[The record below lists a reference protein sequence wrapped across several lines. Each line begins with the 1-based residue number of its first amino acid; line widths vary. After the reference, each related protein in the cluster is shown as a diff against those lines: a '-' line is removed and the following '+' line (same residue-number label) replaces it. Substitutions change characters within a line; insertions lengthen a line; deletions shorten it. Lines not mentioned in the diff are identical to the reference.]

1 MKKRIAL
8 YVLATVTLIAA
19 PALIRAQDSADA
31 KPDAT
36 APADASASTGKHGK
50 MVTGAITALD
60 TNAMTITVSEKTFSV
75 NSDTKITKGKNPIQL
90 SDLNVGDNVKIAFKK
105 DGDSLVA
112 KSISIGGKGKKKQG
126 SE

>member
-8 YVLATVTLIAA
+8 YVLATVALFAA
-19 PALIRAQDSADA
+19 PALIRAQDIADA

-36 APADASASTGKHGK
+36 APAADTGKHGK

-112 KSISIGGKGKKKQG
+112 KSISIGGKGKGKKKQG